1 MSLKNFTRTSEE
13 VFVSSLSITC
23 ITRTEIEELKDVATT
38 NPRSRVRVNAHKNID
53 DPLHEML
60 IIHKK
65 GMYCQPHKHLNK
77 SESFHMIEG
86 RIKVVLFDNDGV
98 ILQAITM
105 GISEPDE
112 TLFYRISE
120 PIYHMVILESDFA
133 VYHEVTNGPF
143 QKEDSLFAPWAPAD
157 NQDKVAQQEFMSTVL
172 TNKQIAV

>member
-1 MSLKNFTRTSEE
+1 
-13 VFVSSLSITC
+13 
-23 ITRTEIEELKDVATT
+23 
-38 NPRSRVRVNAHKNID
+38 
-53 DPLHEML
+53 
-60 IIHKK
+60 
-65 GMYCQPHKHLNK
+65 
-77 SESFHMIEG
+77 MIEG